1 MDSHEANLVF
11 LLLCNFC
18 VGPVFEKMGVMGSFP
33 GLSGFQNVVFLSCC
47 EAPKL
52 HMSLV
57 KCIGP
62 QTHRS
67 ANSDYCGGRGSV
79 GLSQS
84 LR

>member
-1 MDSHEANLVF
+1 MRPNLAF
-11 LLLCNFC
+11 LSLCNFC
-18 VGPVFEKMGVMGSFP
+18 IGPVFEKMGVLGSFP

-47 EAPKL
+47 EALKL

-57 KCIGP
+57 KCVGP

-67 ANSDYCGGRGSV
+67 AITVGVGGPV
-79 GLSQS
+79 GLSHA